1 MALTKILEGGIADD
15 AVGNTKLDLSENY
28 AFTGTVTG
36 AGGVNTPYFYGEKAS
51 NQTITRNT
59 TTQVTGFTSN
69 ELDSDSAFDGD
80 TFTVP
85 SGKGGLYYFHASIE
99 SNYSGVG
106 ADGERNMIKFFVDGS
121 ASSKGHEFWKNSG
134 YNIYAMSNAF
144 SFIKNLNAS
153 QTVDVRVYNKDGN
166 ASGNAL
172 VSTGSHF
179 FGFKI
184 IV

>member
-1 MALTKILEGGIADD
+1 
-15 AVGNTKLDLSENY
+15 
-28 AFTGTVTG
+28 
-36 AGGVNTPYFYGEKAS
+36 
-51 NQTITRNT
+51 
-59 TTQVTGFTSN
+59 
-69 ELDSDSAFDGD
+69 
-80 TFTVP
+80 
-85 SGKGGLYYFHASIE
+85 LYYFHASIE

-106 ADGERNMIKFFVDGS
+106 GDGERNMIKFFVDGS
-121 ASSKGHEFWKNSG
+121 ASSKGHEFFKNGG